1 MARKVKGFA
10 TNEGTIR
17 YAKRAQ
23 EQRKI
28 PSFHFRKFLDITFTS
43 LGVGTYL
50 GSLEPEVDVAIE
62 NAIRESLLSGAIN
75 IVDSAINYRFQ
86 RSERCIARALSS
98 LVKQSLVDRE
108 EVFLSTK
115 NGYLAPDA
123 DHKRGQE
130 KYISDELLAKG
141 VIAREDIVG
150 NSHCMTVPF
159 LKHELD
165 RSLENLGIETLD
177 LLYLHNSAES
187 QIHVV
192 GKEEYY
198 ERLRSAFGFYESV
211 RKLGKIRYYGLATW
225 NSLLTGRD
233 ELDHVD
239 LEDVLAIAEDQGGK
253 DHGFRFVQFPLNLS
267 MQEALNERNQVMNGK
282 LSTLLDVCA
291 HYGIGAFTSV
301 PLMQGRLARDGE
313 SSGALKSLQFVRSC
327 NGVIA
332 PLVGH
337 KDPRHVKENVRV
349 AYLEPRH
356 TQ

>member
-1 MARKVKGFA
+1 MSNRVKGFA
-10 TNEGTIR
+10 TKEGTVR

-23 EQRKI
+23 EQRKV

-50 GSLEPEVDVAIE
+50 GSLDPEVDVSME

-98 LVKQSLVDRE
+98 LVKENLVDRE

-123 DHKRGQE
+123 DHKRGKE
-130 KYISDELLAKG
+130 KYISDELLARG
-141 VIAREDIVG
+141 VISTEDIVD

-187 QIHVV
+187 QIHAV
-192 GKEEYY
+192 GKEEYF
-198 ERLRSAFGFYESV
+198 ER
-211 RKLGKIRYYGLATW
+211 
-225 NSLLTGRD
+225 
-233 ELDHVD
+233 
-239 LEDVLAIAEDQGGK
+239 
-253 DHGFRFVQFPLNLS
+253 
-267 MQEALNERNQVMNGK
+267 
-282 LSTLLDVCA
+282 
-291 HYGIGAFTSV
+291 
-301 PLMQGRLARDGE
+301 
-313 SSGALKSLQFVRSC
+313 
-327 NGVIA
+327 
-332 PLVGH
+332 
-337 KDPRHVKENVRV
+337 
-349 AYLEPRH
+349 
-356 TQ
+356 